1 MSLMDKIRSFFSGGA
16 ADSHAGHDHSHDG
29 HDHVHEPVSP
39 TAPTVPSDPAAV
51 PTAEPADED
60 DPAPAS

>member
-16 ADSHAGHDHSHDG
+16 SDSHAGHDHPHDG
-29 HDHVHEPVSP
+29 QDPVHEPVSA
-39 TAPTVPSDPAAV
+39 TAPTVPGDPAGM

-60 DPAPAS
+60 DPATST

>member
-16 ADSHAGHDHSHDG
+16 SDSHGHDHSHDG
-29 HDHVHEPVSP
+29 HDHVEEPVSA
-39 TAPTVPSDPAAV
+39 TAPTVPSDPAGM

-60 DPAPAS
+60 ASA